1 MRSPII
7 TRRTALLGAA
17 ALPLAS
23 GTLMPNAATA
33 SAEMMGQSLGKSQRF
48 TLGAFEVTALLAGS
62 RTVEDPQ
69 SIFGMNVAPET
80 FAEVSEAHYLPTD
93 KAQFFFTPTVVNTG
107 EELILFDTGLDGA
120 GITGALDSAG
130 YTPDQVDTVVLTHMH
145 GDHIGGLM
153 TDGSPTFPNA
163 RYLTGAEE
171 HNYWSSAGNEG
182 FDTNVKPLNDRME
195 FLDDGGSVA
204 GGITAILAAGHTPG
218 HMGYRIESEGETFV
232 LIADLANHY
241 VWSLA
246 YPDWEVK
253 FDMDKAMAAESR
265 RKVLGMLAAER
276 LPMLGYHMPWPA
288 MGHVETREDG
298 FRYVPTSYQMMLE

>member
-1 MRSPII
+1 MQSPII

-23 GTLMPNAATA
+23 GTLMPNTATA
-33 SAEMMGQSLGKSQRF
+33 SAEMKGQSLGKSQRF
-48 TLGAFEVTALLAGS
+48 KLGAFEVTALLAGS

-69 SIFGMNVAPET
+69 GIFGMDVSPET
-80 FAEVSEAHYLPTD
+80 FAEVSEANYLPTD

-130 YTPDQVDTVVLTHMH
+130 YTPDQIDTVVLTHMH

-153 TDGSPTFPNA
+153 TDGSPTFSNA

-182 FDTNVKPLNDRME
+182 FDANVKPLNDRME